1 MKISN
6 IDVKG
11 VICLL
16 YYEIGHE
23 SPPVL
28 VSETP
33 TNIYVDIE
41 IPIDSLMAGELLI
54 TRELQ
59 FIFHQSDI
67 KSYGNRHFP
76 SKLFKIKFQSAIL
89 YIRGKIL
96 ELPFEIMCKKSF
108 IFQCMQVTQ

>member
-33 TNIYVDIE
+33 TNTYVDIE

-59 FIFHQSDI
+59 VIFNHMETDIFHPNCS
-67 KSYGNRHFP
+67 R
-76 SKLFKIKFQSAIL
+76 SKKESAWQCFN
-89 YIRGKIL
+89 
-96 ELPFEIMCKKSF
+96 LPFF
-108 IFQCMQVTQ
+108 T

>member
-33 TNIYVDIE
+33 TNTYVDIE

-59 FIFHQSDI
+59 IIFNQSDI
-67 KSYGNRHFP
+67 TY
-76 SKLFKIKFQSAIL
+76 FQ
-89 YIRGKIL
+89 
-96 ELPFEIMCKKSF
+96 
-108 IFQCMQVTQ
+108 VNT

>member
-33 TNIYVDIE
+33 TNTYVDIE

-54 TRELQ
+54 TRE
-59 FIFHQSDI
+59 
-67 KSYGNRHFP
+67 
-76 SKLFKIKFQSAIL
+76 
-89 YIRGKIL
+89 
-96 ELPFEIMCKKSF
+96 
-108 IFQCMQVTQ
+108 

>member
-23 SPPVL
+23 SPAVL

-33 TNIYVDIE
+33 TNTYVDIE
-41 IPIDSLMAGELLI
+41 ILIDSLMAGEVVI

-59 FIFHQSDI
+59 IIFNQSYI
-67 KSYGNRHFP
+67 KII
-76 SKLFKIKFQSAIL
+76 SKQTFSTQTVQIKEKKCHWPHTLRGSFNLQFFK
-89 YIRGKIL
+89 
-96 ELPFEIMCKKSF
+96 
-108 IFQCMQVTQ
+108 